1 MTKHDSTAARRL
13 DALSTQ
19 LRAAALEVVWRQWR
33 AVGGQVAT
41 KEIARSIIDPEA
53 LVMLSLSLLHEEHR
67 LVDVLHDWT
76 LLNSDLLSV
85 QRLKNLAASYPETA
99 RQRLGALAKIA
110 WRDGKD
116 LRWRSLADEGRSG
129 SRVFSSART
138 AKSRAIRVRL
148 DDHTTLMFRLRLG
161 FGVGAKADVLGFLL
175 TTAEI
180 EASVRDISEALGYTV
195 AAVRRVADD
204 MAAARL
210 LQTSDRQ
217 PILFRAD
224 PKAWEK
230 ALALPVD
237 LPAWCNW
244 HQRFVFVA
252 DFLGWAESVRKKE
265 LTPYVLGAKG
275 RELLEAHR
283 PAFERGQLTEW
294 TEHSAIADLAAYVE
308 HAVRSLATWMILH
321 A

>member
-1 MTKHDSTAARRL
+1 MG
-13 DALSTQ
+13 
-19 LRAAALEVVWRQWR
+19 RAAALDVAWRQWR
-33 AVGGQVAT
+33 AVGGQAAV
-41 KEIARSIIDPEA
+41 KETARSVVDPEA
-53 LVMLSLSLLHEEHR
+53 LILLSLSLLQEEHR

-85 QRLKNLAASYPETA
+85 QRLKNLAATYPETA
-99 RQRLGALAKIA
+99 RHCLGALAKVA
-110 WRDGKD
+110 SREGKD

-148 DDHTTLMFRLRLG
+148 DDQTTLMFRLRLG
-161 FGVGAKADVLGFLL
+161 FGVGAKADLLGFLL
-175 TTAEI
+175 TVAGGTN
-180 EASVRDISEALGYTV
+180 VREISEALGYTV

-210 LQTSDRQ
+210 LQTSQGQ
-217 PILFRAD
+217 PIAYRAD
-224 PKAWEK
+224 PKAWERV
-230 ALALPVD
+230 LALPAE
-237 LPAWCNW
+237 LPPWRSW

-252 DFLGWAESVRKKE
+252 HFLGWSETIRKKE
-265 LTPYVLGAKG
+265 LTPYVLGVKG

-283 PAFERGQLTEW
+283 QAFERGQLTEW
-294 TEHSAIADLAAYVE
+294 SEHSAIPDWAVFVE
-308 HAVRSLATWMILH
+308 HAVRSLALWMVLH